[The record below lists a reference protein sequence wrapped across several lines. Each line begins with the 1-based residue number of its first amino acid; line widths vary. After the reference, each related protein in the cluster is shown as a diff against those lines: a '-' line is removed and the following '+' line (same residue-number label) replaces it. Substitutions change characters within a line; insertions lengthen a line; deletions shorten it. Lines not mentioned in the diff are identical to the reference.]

1 MIVATIMA
9 PTASAQQTATN
20 QAAHWTG
27 HRTGSLDHGGV
38 RSPSSTPRKMAVNED
53 IRRLTPALTRD
64 DGGRQAAGDV
74 VVERLVRQ
82 HGHEWIAR
90 HR

>member
-53 IRRLTPALTRD
+53 IRRLTLAVTGAPQAGAPFALQR
-64 DGGRQAAGDV
+64 A
-74 VVERLVRQ
+74 
-82 HGHEWIAR
+82 
-90 HR
+90 